1 MTVTA
6 KGADLVLLARRW
18 LRFTTVGGM
27 GIVVQLVVLAILK
40 GLLAIDYLL
49 ATALAVEIAVL
60 HNFVWHERWT
70 WSERTR
76 GRRRTL
82 LLLER
87 LLRFNLT
94 TGMVSILSNLVLMR
108 LLVGQVHL
116 HYLLANLL
124 TIAICSLANFLVSE
138 MFVFQKPKC

>member
-1 MTVTA
+1 VTVTA

-138 MFVFQKPKC
+138 MFVFQKPKS

>member
-1 MTVTA
+1 MTLTA

-27 GIVVQLVVLAILK
+27 GIVVQLAVLAILK

-87 LLRFNLT
+87 LLRFNVT

-124 TIAICSLANFLVSE
+124 TIAICSLANFVVSE
-138 MFVFQKPKC
+138 LFVFQKPKS